1 MDLWWAIAHTRHL
14 IIYCNNTLPR
24 GGVYCKIRSLGQFAS
39 LGSRDSL
46 QFQFILTRGS
56 VLSFFFPERECIGN
70 HPSNSQGVLTVYK
83 FNTLPLKK
91 NSYSLLYMT
100 TVFRYKTFVCLQLFF
115 VCELIC
121 LTWQESPKQSSSLSP
136 LVHQRFSAQPACS
149 SWSWSSP
156 TSGSSPT
163 F

>member
-1 MDLWWAIAHTRHL
+1 MDGTTLFSYHSDQFSLKVRISL
-14 IIYCNNTLPR
+14 GSIFEKGNNTLPS
-24 GGVYCKIRSLGQFAS
+24 VFSNS
-39 LGSRDSL
+39 SRL
-46 QFQFILTRGS
+46 EA
-56 VLSFFFPERECIGN
+56 VHCNFFPERECIGN
-70 HPSNSQGVLTVYK
+70 YPSKRRGVLTVYK

-156 TSGSSPT
+156 TSRSSPT